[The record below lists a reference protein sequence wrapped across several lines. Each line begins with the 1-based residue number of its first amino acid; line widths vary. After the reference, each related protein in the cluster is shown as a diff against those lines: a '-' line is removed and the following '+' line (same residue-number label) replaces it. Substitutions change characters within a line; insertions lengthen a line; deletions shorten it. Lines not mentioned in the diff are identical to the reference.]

1 MKFRF
6 YRRKVKDGHFRVA
19 IFGSA
24 RIKRNDKNYKMIQ
37 KLAEMIGERNMDV
50 VTGGG
55 PGIMEAANKGHKKGG
70 KHNVHSFG
78 LLIRLPREQMTNK
91 GLDVKRDFNRF
102 SKRLD
107 EFMRLSNA
115 VVVAPGGIG
124 TLLELVYAWQL
135 LQVKHIQQI
144 PIIVIGEEWKKLIEW
159 IERYPLKRKYID
171 KRDLELVFPVNTID
185 EAMRIINLTYEFYL
199 RDHKQIVKKMQREKR
214 K

>member
-1 MKFRF
+1 MKFKP
-6 YRRKVKDGHFRVA
+6 YRKKIKDGHFRVA

-24 RIKRNDKNYKMIQ
+24 RIKRNDKNYKMIL
-37 KLAEMIGERNMDV
+37 KLAEMIGERNMDI

-55 PGIMEAANKGHKKGG
+55 PGIMEAANRGHKKGG
-70 KHNVHSFG
+70 RHNVNSFG
-78 LLIRLPREQMTNK
+78 LLIRLPREQMTNNC
-91 GLDVKRDFNRF
+91 LDVKRDFHRF

-124 TLLELVYAWQL
+124 TLLELIYAWQL

-159 IERYPLKRKYID
+159 MEKYPLKHKYID
-171 KRDLELVFPVNTID
+171 KRDLELVFPVNSVE

-199 RDHKQIVKKMQREKR
+199 RNHKQIVKKIQGAKR
-214 K
+214 R

>member
-1 MKFRF
+1 MKFKF

-24 RIKRNDKNYKMIQ
+24 RIKRNDKNYKLIQ
-37 KLAEMIGERNMDV
+37 ELAEMIGERNMDI

-55 PGIMEAANKGHKKGG
+55 PGIMEAANRGHKKGG
-70 KHNVHSFG
+70 KENVNSFG
-78 LLIRLPREQMTNK
+78 LLIRLPREQRSNNS
-91 GLDVKRDFNRF
+91 LDVKKDFNRF

-124 TLLELVYAWQL
+124 TLLELIYAWQL

-144 PIIVIGEEWKKLIEW
+144 PIIVLGEEWKKLIEW
-159 IERYPLKRKYID
+159 MEKYPLKNNYID
-171 KRDLELVFPVNTID
+171 KKDLELVFPANKPE

-199 RDHKQIVKKMQREKR
+199 RDHKQIIKKMQKA
-214 K
+214 KGK